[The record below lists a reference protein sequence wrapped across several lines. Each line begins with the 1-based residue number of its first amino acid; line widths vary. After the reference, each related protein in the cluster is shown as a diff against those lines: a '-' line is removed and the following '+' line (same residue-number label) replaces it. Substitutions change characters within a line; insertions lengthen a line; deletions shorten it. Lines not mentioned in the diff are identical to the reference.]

1 MQDIEQ
7 LPLKVWAEQLA
18 HARNSAGLDVN
29 SLARE
34 LLLSASQIRGIESG
48 SLNAFHGPGYYLRA
62 VEKLAK
68 RLGVV
73 LDPPMTE
80 LKLTD
85 SQLALNRV
93 KNNPSAAPLAKR
105 QSNLVG
111 ADTMPVSN
119 RRSAVAT
126 WMTALVL
133 LLVATGVWLATQEG
147 WPNKDVTP
155 LLATSAPNTTDTA
168 PSTVQ
173 TIEQNRLAELAS
185 STNPAVQE
193 RVVAEPLV
201 QESPREAIETKPIDS
216 ASGQVSDTA
225 PDSVSTLASDTT
237 FTNPENQPAVAISPE
252 PTPLPPAIEVAA
264 NEPPPVV
271 TVDDTLEA
279 TFDADCWVE
288 VRFVDGRIEQAI
300 YKPGQSFTVLANEV
314 DRLTFGNAQ
323 AVQATRAGESFDILR
338 FTRAGNNVARISAE
352 DLSQN

>member
-68 RLGVV
+68 RLDVV

-111 ADTMPVSN
+111 ADTMPGSN

-133 LLVATGVWLATQEG
+133 LLVATGVWLATKEG
-147 WPNKDVTP
+147 WPNKDATP
-155 LLATSAPNTTDTA
+155 VLATSTPNTTDTA

-185 STNPAVQE
+185 TTSPGGQE
-193 RVVAEPLV
+193 RAIAQPST
-201 QESPREAIETKPIDS
+201 QESS
-216 ASGQVSDTA
+216 L
-225 PDSVSTLASDTT
+225 DSVEKNSTESILDTQAT
-237 FTNPENQPAVAISPE
+237 SLENQPAVAVSPE
-252 PTPLPPAIEVAA
+252 PTQPPPAIEVASQA
-264 NEPPPVV
+264 SPPAV

-338 FTRAGNNVARISAE
+338 FTRAGNNVARISAN
-352 DLSQN
+352 DLKQN